1 MNVKIVILVVVAG
14 LVITLF
20 TGLVSNTPAMLMGAT
35 HYGFPVAW
43 LFRLVIAPEY
53 FPWRVD
59 IAHLLI
65 DTATWAA
72 VATILVFTAKTIFH

>member
-14 LVITLF
+14 LAITLL
-20 TGLVSNTPAMLMGAT
+20 TGLVSNTPPMLMGAT

-59 IAHLLI
+59 MAYLLI

-72 VATILVFTAKTIFH
+72 VVTVLMFTAKTLFH